1 MCAEFE
7 THGPNF
13 HKHEKNHAAHG
24 TPRLFATYQRGS
36 SGSGQESLTSCSDPR
51 PRAPRRA
58 RRTSRA
64 WSHRP
69 ASRGDRGSNDG
80 QWAGGADGRKG
91 EASSAASRGE
101 KKKRGRETGS
111 EEPEVALTEW
121 RDHLDTGAR
130 GRRRGGCR
138 RGGSFLRPG
147 EQAGRRGVNL
157 AHRHRPLHFSRSLLR
172 LLRSLAFRVLNCGCS
187 APGGVAALWTS
198 WPRCALQCARFTSN
212 G

>member
-1 MCAEFE
+1 MKPTVQTSTSTRKITQRTAHLDSLPPISADRADQGRNRSPLAQILSLVLRDGRAEHRGRDPTGRLAGKTE
-7 THGPNF
+7 EATTVSGP
-13 HKHEKNHAAHG
+13 EELTAE
-24 TPRLFATYQRGS
+24 RG
-36 SGSGQESLTSCSDPR
+36 
-51 PRAPRRA
+51 RRA
-58 RRTSRA
+58 QPHRA
-64 WSHRP
+64 VR
-69 ASRGDRGSNDG
+69 
-80 QWAGGADGRKG
+80 
-91 EASSAASRGE
+91 

-187 APGGVAALWTS
+187 APGGVAAL
-198 WPRCALQCARFTSN
+198 
-212 G
+212 